1 MITTSIIVPAHN
13 EEATI
18 IPLLQSVQESIK
30 KISNVS
36 FEVIVINDC
45 SVDRT
50 GSLLENNQ
58 PLYDH
63 LISLAHRRGKGGAV
77 LQGLEKATGDFILF
91 QDADLEYNPQD
102 YEKLLRPIT
111 EFNADLVI
119 GSRFLAPEWTRVQY
133 FWHKMGNVSITLFF
147 NVLNNT
153 AFSDIYS
160 CYLIY
165 RRVLVSV
172 DQIRTTG
179 WEQHGEIIALAV
191 RSGRALYE
199 VPITYRGRTYEEGKK
214 IRPYHVFKIL
224 STLLTTRFRR
234 N

>member
-63 LISLAHRRGKGGAV
+63 LISLTQRSGKGGAV